1 MDDSTKN
8 IYGPNTSKWTTESDL
23 FVNRPNYRPLDT
35 TITNYHR
42 WTYVQRFNN
51 FYQDLGAMGT
61 ALNPIFAQAPSIIG
75 ATNGFSV
82 YAPYYFTEDP
92 RYYDTKSPHTRI
104 HIIWGGK
111 GRAMTHVEFARNIN
125 PRWNFGFNYRPILVE
140 KQIQSKGRGDYQT
153 TSHYYDFF
161 TSYTSKNERYALL
174 ANYRRIRH
182 RVFEN
187 GGIVLQELDPFPLFF
202 DVNARPRFTT
212 ARSEEYRRNIHLSH
226 HYQFAKSLQVYH
238 IADISKHINGF
249 TADRAVDANALFDI
263 TIIDGEKTNDQTSF
277 ISSQNEVGIKGNAL
291 SFFYDAYIRLRDF
304 NYSNPY
310 LDTIKLVVPTS
321 GNEKYIGGRLGYN
334 LDSLSQLSGAAEY
347 LDGGFYRIEGK
358 IRTPWL
364 DGDFINSY
372 SKPGFMQM
380 MYRGSHDFWNQPFSG
395 FNFTKTQV
403 FVKYGLGP
411 IKLQAGGSYTS
422 QRDYIYFRERIS
434 TTEKQRVL
442 PYQSSGNQTFV
453 SPEVRAEVRFLKH
466 VYFRPQIIY
475 TKFINNADSALRIP
489 QVFSNFQ
496 LAYENLLFKEH
507 LQLQAGV
514 DVHWRSAYQAMDYDP
529 VIQQFYVQDRTT
541 IASYPLVDI
550 FVNGK
555 MRRGR
560 FFFKYHNLVQAITKS
575 GYLITPNYPGQRNII
590 DFGFD
595 FLLFD

>member
-1 MDDSTKN
+1 M
-8 IYGPNTSKWTTESDL
+8 
-23 FVNRPNYRPLDT
+23 NRPNYRPLDT

-61 ALNPIFAQAPSIIG
+61 ALNPIFAQAPPTIG

-92 RYYDTKSPHTRI
+92 HYYNTRSPHTRI

-153 TSHYYDFF
+153 ASHYYDFF
-161 TSYTSKNERYALL
+161 TNYTSKNERYGLVASF
-174 ANYRRIRH
+174 RRIRH

-187 GGIVLQELDPFPLFF
+187 GGIVLKKDDPFIKIFDPTARPLFSS
-202 DVNARPRFTT
+202 AQ
-212 ARSEEYRRNIHLSH
+212 SEEYRRNIHV
-226 HYQFAKSLQVYH
+226 YQYFQFFKSLQVYQTSDF
-238 IADISKHINGF
+238 AKQTNGF
-249 TADRAVDANALFDI
+249 SADASRDANSLFD
-263 TIIDGEKTNDQTSF
+263 TTVVNLPKTKDVTTF
-277 ISSQNEVGIKGNAL
+277 LSSQQTVGIKGTAGFL
-291 SFFYDAYIRLRDF
+291 FYNIYGKLRNF

-310 LDTIKLVVPTS
+310 LDTLSFPVAPS
-321 GNEKYIGGRLGYN
+321 GQEQYVGGRLSFRI
-334 LDSLSQLSGAAEY
+334 DSLSYVEGGAEY
-347 LDGGFYRIEGK
+347 LSGGYYKIDSKVQTKWVEGN
-358 IRTPWL
+358 
-364 DGDFINSY
+364 FINLY
-372 SKPGFMQM
+372 AKPGFMQTI
-380 MYRGSHDFWNQPFSG
+380 YRGSHDFWNRSFSG
-395 FNFTKTQV
+395 TNFTKSEV
-403 FVKYGLGP
+403 LLKMAIPGVKVM
-411 IKLQAGGSYTS
+411 IGGSYTS
-422 QRDYIYFRERIS
+422 LRDYIYFREKLDTMKS
-434 TTEKQRVL
+434 YQKVL
-442 PYQSSGNQTFV
+442 PYQSSGAQTFV
-453 SPEVRAEVRFLKH
+453 SPEIRAEVRFLKH

-489 QVFSNFQ
+489 EIFSNFQ

-541 IASYPLVDI
+541 IDSYPLVDI